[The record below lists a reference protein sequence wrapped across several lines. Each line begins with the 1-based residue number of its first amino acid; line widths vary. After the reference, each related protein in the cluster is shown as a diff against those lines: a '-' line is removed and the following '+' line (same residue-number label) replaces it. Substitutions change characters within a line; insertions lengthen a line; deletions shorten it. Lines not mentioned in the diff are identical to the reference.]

1 MSGGSKKEE
10 GAGAQ
15 EPVTVTPSQF
25 GDFLLVYVR
34 AVAER
39 MVKVRAHEV
48 SADDAAA
55 ADDLLARKLAVTLMG
70 ENPEIRLLVP
80 YRGTELI
87 AVLRKN
93 FPEEFARERLPESID
108 RDNPRAVM
116 TYVGRSFF
124 RGIYALMRRIGGQN
138 GLSAENA
145 AAEMRAYAEH
155 WARRFMG
162 IGEGSLN

>member
-1 MSGGSKKEE
+1 MSAENTK
-10 GAGAQ
+10 GAGGEKQ

-25 GDFLLVYVR
+25 GEFLLVYVR

-70 ENPEIRLLVP
+70 ENPEIRLMVP
-80 YRGTELI
+80 YRGTALI
-87 AVLRKN
+87 AVLQKN
-93 FPEEFARERLPESID
+93 FPGEFARGRLPESID

-124 RGIYALMRRIGGQN
+124 RGIYALMRRLG
-138 GLSAENA
+138 AEEGISPEKA
-145 AAEMRAYAEH
+145 SAEMRAYAEH

-162 IGEGSLN
+162 IGEGALN